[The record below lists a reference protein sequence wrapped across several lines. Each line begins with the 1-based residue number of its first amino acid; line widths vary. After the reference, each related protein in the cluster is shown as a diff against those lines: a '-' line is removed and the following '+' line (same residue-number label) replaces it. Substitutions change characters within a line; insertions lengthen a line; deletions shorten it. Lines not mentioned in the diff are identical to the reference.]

1 MTRRYAL
8 AAALTLAAGCA
19 ARRPEP
25 VGRVVWVDPPPNAP
39 APDANTPDAS
49 APAAPATPPRPM
61 VAALPTLTLDN
72 LRFRDTH
79 ECARGEC
86 VHARSPLAPA
96 EVATD
101 DGATALPP
109 TSAWVQVIRP
119 GATVHIRYDEGIDLL
134 GVTLVGAVSLDQMPS
149 PLRPPP
155 RAAQWTAF
163 RYPSAGAILRAV
175 GTQPA
180 AVLLVTAAGPMRAGP
195 VATPPNAP
203 LPPRV
208 ASVDLTAVETLTWA
222 GGAMH
227 ARIAFDGPNSPRAS
241 LEVLFASDDAPVAEH
256 AHPGAWET
264 LVALSAAG
272 HLHLPAQRVGE
283 RDLPARDRTVTDGT
297 IVYVPA
303 DVRHAWVPDGTHP
316 LVAIQLYSPP
326 GPEQR
331 FRALAAPP
339 APPSP
344 APPSAAP

>member
-1 MTRRYAL
+1 MTRRDAL
-8 AAALTLAAGCA
+8 AAVLALAAGCA

-39 APDANTPDAS
+39 APDANAPDAS

-96 EVATD
+96 EVAAD
-101 DGATALPP
+101 DGATTLPP

-119 GATVHIRYDEGIDLL
+119 GATVRVPADPAIDLL
-134 GVTLVGAVSLDQMPS
+134 GVTLVGAVVLDQAPS
-149 PLRPPP
+149 PRS
-155 RAAQWTAF
+155 AAPTAPAWTAF
-163 RYPSAGAILRAV
+163 RYGGAGAVLRAS
-175 GTQPA
+175 GATPA
-180 AVLLVTAAGPMRAGP
+180 AVLLVTATGPAAPSAEADVGARGPYRA
-195 VATPPNAP
+195 VT
-203 LPPRV
+203 R
-208 ASVDLTAVETLTWA
+208 DLQSTETLTWA

-227 ARIAFDGPNSPRAS
+227 ARIAFDAATSPRAS

-297 IVYVPA
+297 VVYVPA

-316 LVAIQLYSPP
+316 LVAIQVYAPP

-339 APPSP
+339 SPAPPSP
-344 APPSAAP
+344 AP

>member
-1 MTRRYAL
+1 MTRRFAL
-8 AAALTLAAGCA
+8 AAALAAGCA

-39 APDANTPDAS
+39 APDANAPDAS
-49 APAAPATPPRPM
+49 APAAPANPPRPM
-61 VAALPTLTLDN
+61 VAALPTLALDN

-109 TSAWVQVIRP
+109 ASAWVQVIRP
-119 GATVHIRYDEGIDLL
+119 GATVRVPADPAIDLL
-134 GVTLVGAVSLDQMPS
+134 GVTLVGAVSLDQAPS
-149 PLRPPP
+149 PRS
-155 RAAQWTAF
+155 AAPTAPAWTAF
-163 RYPSAGAILRAV
+163 RYGGAGAVLRAS
-175 GTQPA
+175 GTTPA
-180 AVLLVTAAGPMRAGP
+180 AVLLVTATGP
-195 VATPPNAP
+195 ATPSAEADAGARGPYRAVT
-203 LPPRV
+203 R
-208 ASVDLTAVETLTWA
+208 DLSATETLTWA

-227 ARIAFDGPNSPRAS
+227 ARIAFDATTSPRAS

-331 FRALAAPP
+331 FRTLA

-344 APPSAAP
+344 APPAPAP